1 MDEDFVNL
9 YKARK
14 IIEKLIK
21 NKFGKLL
28 EADHDQSPVKNE
40 NDDVISSFELDEGPG
55 RCIHKTNNMVT
66 NLGATK
72 ETLTL
77 V

>member
-21 NKFGKLL
+21 NKFGELL

-55 RCIHKTNNMVT
+55 SCIQKTNNMET
-66 NLGATK
+66 KLGATK